1 MEVGSREP
9 PYFPDLNLKLGLSK
23 VELIAPEKTKRFII
37 SFHLSS
43 GTMDLL
49 LKSNPNGKKDTSNWD
64 DPKVVIKKTKVP
76 RNWKEAQQNS
86 SKLGGYYE
94 AQHLRSGQTVCS
106 AVSLME
112 LPTVSDHRFYQ
123 VDLYGRIFLLLSC
136 DILTRRY
143 YEEELGIVQPED
155 VPTFVEE
162 EVKVAFPFTARSNSY
177 LLSHSLVDC
186 ASNSCPG

>member
-9 PYFPDLNLKLGLSK
+9 PYFPDLNIKLGLSK

-112 LPTVSDHRFYQ
+112 MPTVSDHRFYSGGSLWSNFSPAELRYL
-123 VDLYGRIFLLLSC
+123 DSALLRGRAWNC
-136 DILTRRY
+136 PTRRRAY
-143 YEEELGIVQPED
+143 FRRRGSEGCLSFY
-155 VPTFVEE
+155 
-162 EVKVAFPFTARSNSY
+162 RSE
-177 LLSHSLVDC
+177 
-186 ASNSCPG
+186 